1 MAGKSSHTAERIM
14 KACEQVICEA
24 DHFEEATLRKI
35 TARAKTTASAVS
47 YYFGGQEQLLVMV
60 AERVYQ
66 RLNAERLSLLNRA
79 LARSAPRPPSLAEI
93 IEAMVAPSVRWAL
106 DPSSGH
112 RVLVHLTQSAKTSQN
127 PEIYRGIVL
136 DVEHHRQFIP
146 HFRSHAPW
154 LSDAEIGWRIACA
167 LAIRSQ
173 VLSARARTRAL
184 TGPAFALD
192 SVDAIVAHIVA
203 VVAPMFTHPPEPSPH
218 RNS

>member
-35 TARAKTTASAVS
+35 TARANTTASAVS

-60 AERVYQ
+60 AERIYQ
-66 RLNAERLSLLNRA
+66 RLNAERLSLLNGV
-79 LARSAPRPPSLAEI
+79 LARSAPQPPALADLV
-93 IEAMVAPSVRWAL
+93 EAMVAPSVRWAL

-112 RVLVHLTQSAKTSQN
+112 RVLAHLTQSAKVSHH
-127 PEIYRGIVL
+127 PDIYQGIVL

-154 LSDAEIGWRIACA
+154 LSDAEIGWRIACI

-173 VLSARARTRAL
+173 VLSARRRTLAL
-184 TGPAFALD
+184 TGPAFDLGSAG
-192 SVDAIVAHIVA
+192 AIVANIVA
-203 VVAPMFTHPPEPSPH
+203 VAVPMFARPCHEPPHGKP
-218 RNS
+218 

>member
-1 MAGKSSHTAERIM
+1 M

-24 DHFEEATLRKI
+24 DHFEDATLRKI
-35 TARAKTTASAVS
+35 TARANTTASAVS
-47 YYFGGQEQLLVMV
+47 YYFGGQERLLVTV

-66 RLNAERLSLLNRA
+66 RLNAERLSLLNKA
-79 LARSAPRPPSLAEI
+79 LAKNAPRPPDLADI

-106 DPSSGH
+106 DPTSSH

-127 PEIYRGIVL
+127 PEIYQSIVL

-146 HFRSHAPW
+146 HLRNHAPW

-173 VLSARARTRAL
+173 VLTARTRTLAL
-184 TGPAFALD
+184 TGAAFPLD
-192 SVDAIVAHIVA
+192 SADAIVAHIVA
-203 VVAPMFTHPPEPSPH
+203 VVAPMFARPAEPS
-218 RNS
+218 